1 MIRMM
6 TEADEPMLAQLF
18 LKGRRQAFHWVDPA
32 LFRLE
37 DFAEQTRGEEVW
49 VAEKGGS
56 RCGFVSIWGAESFVH
71 HLYVVADW
79 HGQGMGRALL
89 AAGLAGYPSPASLK
103 VAMRNTTAMAFY
115 HRLGWENTEETGHCD
130 ITGPWRR
137 LVLTPDA
144 AGE

>member
-37 DFAEQTRGEEVW
+37 DFAEQTRGEEIW

-56 RCGFVSIWGAESFVH
+56 PCGFVSIWGAEIFVH
-71 HLYVVADW
+71 HLYVVDRKSTRLNSS
-79 HGQGMGRALL
+79 HEFVSRM
-89 AAGLAGYPSPASLK
+89 PSSA
-103 VAMRNTTAMAFY
+103 
-115 HRLGWENTEETGHCD
+115 
-130 ITGPWRR
+130 
-137 LVLTPDA
+137 
-144 AGE
+144 

>member
-37 DFAEQTRGEEVW
+37 DFAEQTRGEEIW

-56 RCGFVSIWGAESFVH
+56 PCGFVSIWGAESFVH

-79 HGQGMGRALL
+79 QRWLSIIAWAGRTPKKRVIATSRGPG
-89 AAGLAGYPSPASLK
+89 AG
-103 VAMRNTTAMAFY
+103 
-115 HRLGWENTEETGHCD
+115 WC
-130 ITGPWRR
+130 
-137 LVLTPDA
+137 
-144 AGE
+144 